1 VATLLSIGLKFLP
14 LRDLV
19 VPLKTINDVK
29 NYFHNV
35 SGTIRLGEITML
47 EWRNGNRRTVGV
59 FTGILHRRATTLDK
73 LRLMCARNFFY
84 PATCV
89 ADLLPNGSTIGSN
102 RLRAQGFA
110 VQSTKEAKVRS
121 WKTGALSFFSS
132 FFLLSSFLSFF
143 RRDCSCFQFA
153 CALNFGTETAEFAAY
168 FRIFEMA
175 GGVSVELIK
184 W

>member
-110 VQSTKEAKVRS
+110 DKVRRRR
-121 WKTGALSFFSS
+121 KFVLEKRV
-132 FFLLSSFLSFF
+132 LFLSFLLF
-143 RRDCSCFQFA
+143 FFSLPFFLSFGEIVHAFNSLAHWISGQKRQNSRRIFVFSKW
-153 CALNFGTETAEFAAY
+153 LAEFPW
-168 FRIFEMA
+168 
-175 GGVSVELIK
+175 S
-184 W
+184 